1 MANIHISGSLLL
13 ASLVTF
19 IINIPFGYWRA
30 TQQKFSFKWFLY
42 IHLPVPLVIGV
53 RYLFGLGFE
62 WITYPFLVGAFFT
75 GQALGAVLLS
85 RFGKKQ
91 NK

>member
-1 MANIHISGSLLL
+1 MANISISASLLL
-13 ASLVTF
+13 ASLVTVF
-19 IINIPFGYWRA
+19 INIPFGYWRA
-30 TQQKFSFKWFLY
+30 TQQRMSFKWFLY

-75 GQALGAVLLS
+75 GQALGSAFLS
-85 RFGKKQ
+85 CFGKKR